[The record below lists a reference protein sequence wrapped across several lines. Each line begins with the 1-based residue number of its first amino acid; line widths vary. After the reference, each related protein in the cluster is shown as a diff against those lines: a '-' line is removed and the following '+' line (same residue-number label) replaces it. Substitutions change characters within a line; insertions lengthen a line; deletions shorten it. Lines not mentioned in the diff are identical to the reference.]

1 MPVNSNKVKTL
12 LKQEGGFDIFIKFDD
27 QIEQVFKTVVKFMIN
42 SKTLME
48 IIVDSRRCKVT
59 KSRCEI

>member
-12 LKQEGGFDIFIKFDD
+12 LKHEGGFDIFIKFDD
-27 QIEQVFKTVVKFMIN
+27 QIEQVFKTMVKFMIN